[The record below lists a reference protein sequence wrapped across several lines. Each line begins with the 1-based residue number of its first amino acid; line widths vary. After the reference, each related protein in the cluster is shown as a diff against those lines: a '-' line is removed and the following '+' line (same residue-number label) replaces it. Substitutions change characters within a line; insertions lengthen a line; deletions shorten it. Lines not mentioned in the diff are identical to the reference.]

1 MPDEFIRKYAHDSNG
16 RLEYEGEA
24 EPGTLVT
31 EGKWRIQKYTYS
43 GIEETDKQYPNGDN
57 ANVYIWNSRE
67 TYTYS

>member
-1 MPDEFIRKYAHDSNG
+1 MPDEFIRKYAYDSNG

-43 GIEETDKQYPNGDN
+43 GIEETGKQYPNGDN
-57 ANVYIWNSRE
+57 ANIYIWNSRA
-67 TYTYS
+67 THTYS